1 MSESRRKTYK
11 ANKSTAVPIDALIS
25 YENNERLLYSMC
37 RELNFDENPV
47 RKEVIT
53 VLHFLVYLF
62 RDTEKEN
69 KASLAGLGHLTK
81 PIAFIIGNNN

>member
-1 MSESRRKTYK
+1 MKIMNACYT
-11 ANKSTAVPIDALIS
+11 VCV
-25 YENNERLLYSMC
+25 ENEILMRTQLG
-37 RELNFDENPV
+37 
-47 RKEVIT
+47 KEVIT

-81 PIAFIIGNNN
+81 PMAFIIGNNNYMAFTLVKLTIRVEE